1 MSQELIQAVMVLT
14 KQKGFALEVIF
25 ESLEAAL
32 LQAYRKEPH
41 SNPDAYVE
49 LNRETGA
56 YKVMAKKQVVE
67 TVEFPE
73 TEISLL
79 DARKI
84 DKRYEIGDIVEADVT
99 PANFGRSAA
108 HTAKQ
113 MLIQRLKE
121 AERSVVYE
129 EYYSREGDI
138 ITGVITRV
146 EGKNVYINLGKTEAI
161 LPPTEQIA
169 TETYH
174 EGDRIKCYIVEVKKT
189 TKGPQIMISRTHP
202 GLLKRLFELE
212 VPEIYE
218 GVVELKSVAR
228 EPGMRSKI
236 AVYSRDESID
246 PVGACVGPKG
256 QRVQHIVDELHDEKI
271 DIVKWDEDPA
281 IYIANSLSPAKVIS
295 VDVSEEE
302 KSSYVVVPD
311 YQLSLAIGKAGQ
323 NARLAAKLTNW
334 KIDIKSET
342 QAAENPF
349 TGFTST
355 EAAESED

>member
-14 KQKGFALEVIF
+14 KQKGFAPEVIF

-161 LPPTEQIA
+161 LPPTEQIG

-202 GLLKRLFELE
+202 GLSL
-212 VPEIYE
+212 I
-218 GVVELKSVAR
+218 
-228 EPGMRSKI
+228 
-236 AVYSRDESID
+236 
-246 PVGACVGPKG
+246 
-256 QRVQHIVDELHDEKI
+256 HI
-271 DIVKWDEDPA
+271 
-281 IYIANSLSPAKVIS
+281 
-295 VDVSEEE
+295 
-302 KSSYVVVPD
+302 
-311 YQLSLAIGKAGQ
+311 
-323 NARLAAKLTNW
+323 
-334 KIDIKSET
+334 
-342 QAAENPF
+342 
-349 TGFTST
+349 
-355 EAAESED
+355 